1 MRTLGIDI
9 GTTNIKAVELSG
21 TINNMVL
28 ENYGILETYGYL
40 ERSNAAIQTNYFKLV
55 EEITVELLRQLFLVF
70 KPKTKRAFFS
80 LPVFS
85 SFITNF
91 NLPFVN
97 DKEIAQAVP
106 FEAKKYIPLPL
117 EELEI
122 NWMVVAKNV
131 EGGKETSRIVL
142 VATPKELIQK
152 YQHIAQAL
160 SLNLVGWEIE
170 GFSLARALVGE
181 DKTPTLITDIG
192 TQITNLFVVD
202 NGFLVNFESLNIG
215 GAEITHIISQSLG
228 VSQERAE
235 EFKKIKGFKI
245 APEEMG
251 VVNVL
256 MPIVDNFGNEILR
269 MIDIYR
275 EKNNRQIEKVI
286 LTGGTAN
293 MPGLAEYFT
302 EFLNLTV
309 EKAWPFKQIKYQQF
323 LEPLLR
329 DVAPYLS
336 VATGAAIQ
344 GLA

>member
-21 TINNMVL
+21 TLNNIIL

-55 EEITVELLRQLFLVF
+55 EEITTELLKQLFSAF
-70 KPKTKRAFFS
+70 KPKTKRVFFS

-91 NLPFVN
+91 DLPFTN
-97 DKEIAQAVP
+97 NKEIVQAVP
-106 FEAKKYIPLPL
+106 FEAKKYIPVPL

-122 NWMVVAKNV
+122 NWMVIAKIV
-131 EGGKETSRIVL
+131 DGVKEKSRIVL

-160 SLNLVGWEIE
+160 ELNLMGWEIE
-170 GFSLARALVGE
+170 GFSLARTLVAE
-181 DKTPTLITDIG
+181 DKTPTLIVDIG
-192 TQITNLFVVD
+192 TQVTNLFVID
-202 NGFLVNFESLNIG
+202 NTFLVNFESLNIG

-228 VSQERAE
+228 VTQERAE
-235 EFKKIKGFKI
+235 EFKKIKGFKVN
-245 APEEMG
+245 PEEMG

-302 EFLNLTV
+302 EFLNLPV

-329 DVAPYLS
+329 DAAPFLSIAAGVA
-336 VATGAAIQ
+336 IK
-344 GLA
+344 GLE